1 MNGRFTLSDVDHLGL
16 RIGDSLCLRYVLHG
30 EPVSDAAV
38 LIGHHGEFAVLDEVP
53 MTDLNMLQLERDL
66 DRDEGRRRKPYRDSV
81 GKLTIGVG
89 RNLTDV
95 GITNSE
101 AMLMLD
107 NDIIRSM
114 SDLDQQFL
122 WWRDLNDVRQMVM
135 VDMAFNLGIG
145 GLSKFVRTMKA
156 VERGDWDAAAN
167 GMLESK
173 WAKQVKGRAVKLAKM
188 MRTGELT

>member
-1 MNGRFTLSDVDHLGL
+1 VNMEAMRGQLTLHEGL
-16 RIGDSLCLRYVLHG
+16 RLMPY
-30 EPVSDAAV
+30 
-38 LIGHHGEFAVLDEVP
+38 LD
-53 MTDLNMLQLERDL
+53 T
-66 DRDEGRRRKPYRDSV
+66 V
-81 GKLTIGVG
+81 GKTTIGVG

-122 WWRDLNDVRQMVM
+122 WWRDLNDVRQMVL